1 MPAPDTIFKTFTR
14 TNAVTE
20 TNTAAKRMGTPGL
33 TGEATVAATGAPLD
47 LGIIDISGGQADST
61 VENMLWR
68 VTGDQGNT
76 LVEDFGAWQLTS
88 QHGFTIGTSD
98 LKLQELMGDEG
109 TPGSPQLKYVTSAIV
124 GSYADWATIPTT
136 EGAEVV
142 LHPTDTGTS
151 MVLSTGSD
159 DAIFWAH
166 YIAVAA
172 GEDTGTYQDLD
183 SGFEFQ
189 ASFGYSYS

>member
-1 MPAPDTIFKTFTR
+1 MAPPTTIFKTFDR
-14 TNAVTE
+14 TIVAGDL
-20 TNTAAKRMGTPGL
+20 NTADKRNGTPGL
-33 TGEATVAATGAPLD
+33 TGEATVSPTGAPLD
-47 LGIIDISGGQADST
+47 LGIVDISGGQADST

-68 VTGDQGNT
+68 VTASGGNT
-76 LVEDFGAWQLTS
+76 LVEDFGAWQLTG

-109 TPGSPQLKYVTSAIV
+109 TPGSPQLKYVASAVV

-151 MVLSTGSD
+151 MVVTTGAD

-172 GEDTGTYQDLD
+172 GEDTGTYEDLVA
-183 SGFEFQ
+183 GFEFQ